1 MHYFLSLWSN
11 RKNRNFL
18 IVASFALSI
27 CASTFVL
34 TEKNFPIT
42 KSNVCQWNFQL
53 SLSKHSGFFFW
64 SDPKLTGI
72 DLEIQTKFIFFFPK
86 KVLSF
91 ENGLLFLLSKC
102 HMCTTCS
109 IGLPRQLPGQTYI
122 YGWYTEWWAKS
133 YIFGFFIRLSI
144 ITVLRTLSF

>member
-1 MHYFLSLWSN
+1 MHYFLSFWSN

-72 DLEIQTKFIFFFPK
+72 DLEIQTKFIFFFQKRFYHSKTVYCFYYQNVICVPHVRLDYLDNYLDK
-86 KVLSF
+86 PIYTADTRNDEL
-91 ENGLLFLLSKC
+91 NRTYLDFLYVC
-102 HMCTTCS
+102 
-109 IGLPRQLPGQTYI
+109 QL
-122 YGWYTEWWAKS
+122 
-133 YIFGFFIRLSI
+133 
-144 ITVLRTLSF
+144 